1 VIGVI
6 SDVNHFFLDTEI
18 RPTIYV
24 PFRQFPLRS
33 MNVLVK
39 TSGGAR
45 GAAPAV
51 RAAISA
57 LDRSQPAYG
66 LVSLQQLFDDLSG
79 GVRVIANL
87 IGIFAALALALA
99 GAGIYAVM
107 HYSVSQRTQEIGIR
121 MALGARPSDVGKL
134 VLGNSLQL
142 AGVAMG
148 VGLPIA
154 GILSRAMTAVLS
166 GVVVLEPALLAAAT
180 LLVIGTALLAS
191 YLPARRAA
199 RVDPLE
205 AMRS

>member
-1 VIGVI
+1 
-6 SDVNHFFLDTEI
+6 
-18 RPTIYV
+18 
-24 PFRQFPLRS
+24 
-33 MNVLVK
+33 
-39 TSGGAR
+39 
-45 GAAPAV
+45 
-51 RAAISA
+51 
-57 LDRSQPAYG
+57 
-66 LVSLQQLFDDLSG
+66 
-79 GVRVIANL
+79 
-87 IGIFAALALALA
+87 
-99 GAGIYAVM
+99 
-107 HYSVSQRTQEIGIR
+107 

>member
-1 VIGVI
+1 
-6 SDVNHFFLDTEI
+6 
-18 RPTIYV
+18 
-24 PFRQFPLRS
+24 
-33 MNVLVK
+33 
-39 TSGGAR
+39 
-45 GAAPAV
+45 
-51 RAAISA
+51 
-57 LDRSQPAYG
+57 
-66 LVSLQQLFDDLSG
+66 
-79 GVRVIANL
+79 
-87 IGIFAALALALA
+87 
-99 GAGIYAVM
+99 M